1 MGGASWPEGPLA
13 LEALASKTEI
23 IATCP
28 AYLWL
33 TITCSV
39 LNSPV
44 YLIYFSFF
52 CQNIIDVDKVVLGG
66 NGKQEVEFSEEITV
80 FPWTYSLFRLKLISC
95 HFFHQY
101 MFPSPSSLLVSRLF
115 FVYWIC
121 PTGVSELRDVPS
133 FIRRAGQHIG
143 SIMASWGR
151 AGGIQPPELYWVF
164 CVLEFSQC
172 NTSLIN
178 ELDVLHYAFMSLCRR
193 GIRHSFITF
202 WSSFPSFYHTVSFDE
217 KVIKLLLLS
226 LLYKTLNCKF
236 FTEQL

>member
-1 MGGASWPEGPLA
+1 MMICHFNGHHLA
-13 LEALASKTEI
+13 TFMTNSHLQCRTLSGISNLFLLVFVKTS
-23 IATCP
+23 
-28 AYLWL
+28 L
-33 TITCSV
+33 TSIK
-39 LNSPV
+39 L
-44 YLIYFSFF
+44 FW
-52 CQNIIDVDKVVLGG
+52 GG

-101 MFPSPSSLLVSRLF
+101 MFPIPSSLLVSRLF

-143 SIMASWGR
+143 SIMASWG
-151 AGGIQPPELYWVF
+151 IQPPELYWVF

-178 ELDVLHYAFMSLCRR
+178 ELDVLHIMPLC
-193 GIRHSFITF
+193 
-202 WSSFPSFYHTVSFDE
+202 
-217 KVIKLLLLS
+217 LS
-226 LLYKTLNCKF
+226 V
-236 FTEQL
+236 EEV